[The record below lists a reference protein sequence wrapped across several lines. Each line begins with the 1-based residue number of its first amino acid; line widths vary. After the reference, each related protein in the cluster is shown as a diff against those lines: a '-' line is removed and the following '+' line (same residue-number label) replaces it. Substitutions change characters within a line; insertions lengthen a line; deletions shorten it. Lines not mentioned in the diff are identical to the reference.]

1 MMAARRNRE
10 NNDKES
16 PSGQSG
22 GALFMLCQMRSVEWA
37 TLQRF
42 RYSISS

>member
-1 MMAARRNRE
+1 MAVRRNRE
-10 NNDKES
+10 NNDKGS

-22 GALFMLCQMRSVEWA
+22 GAPFVLYQIRSVEWA
-37 TLQRF
+37 ALQRF